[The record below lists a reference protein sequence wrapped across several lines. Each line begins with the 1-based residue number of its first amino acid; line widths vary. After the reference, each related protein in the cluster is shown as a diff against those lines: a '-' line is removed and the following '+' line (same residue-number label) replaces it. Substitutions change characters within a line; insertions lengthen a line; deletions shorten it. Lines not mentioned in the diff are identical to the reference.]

1 MLTSI
6 YRNED
11 VSETLYKNT
20 LKIAVPDV
28 AVSDAPKSEAP
39 GNANK
44 TAPQDNKVNRICD
57 AFLSVL
63 ASRID
68 TNLRNLVTTH
78 VCKSPPDLDSGLQ
91 LVAKLRG
98 RLSLVVPKET

>member
-1 MLTSI
+1 MLTGI
-6 YRNED
+6 YRDED

-28 AVSDAPKSEAP
+28 VASDVPSSVAP
-39 GNANK
+39 GNDMKATTKSNK
-44 TAPQDNKVNRICD
+44 DNKVNRVCD

-63 ASRID
+63 NNRID
-68 TNLRNLVTTH
+68 TNLQNLVTAH

-91 LVAKLRG
+91 LVARLRG
-98 RLSLVVPKET
+98 MPSP